1 MKNLVSI
8 FGGHDANISFWNA
21 KTNKY
26 YTFWG
31 IMTIAV
37 VIGQIYVGSGYRHM
51 STSIL
56 ELINKVNVNS
66 YTN

>member
-1 MKNLVSI
+1 MTKGKVKKDNR
-8 FGGHDANISFWNA
+8 
-21 KTNKY
+21 Y

-37 VIGQIYVGSGYRHM
+37 VLGQIYVGSGYRHM
-51 STSIL
+51 SSSIL
-56 ELINKVNVNS
+56 ELIEQINVNS

>member
-1 MKNLVSI
+1 MTKGKVK
-8 FGGHDANISFWNA
+8 

-37 VIGQIYVGSGYRHM
+37 VIGQLYVGLGYRLM
-51 STSIL
+51 TTSIF
-56 ELINKVNVNS
+56 ELIDQIEATRTTAS
-66 YTN
+66 SPIR

>member
-1 MKNLVSI
+1 MCDHGKVN
-8 FGGHDANISFWNA
+8 
-21 KTNKY
+21 KTNLY

-31 IMTIAV
+31 IMTFAV
-37 VIGQIYVGSGYRHM
+37 VLGQIYVGSGYRQM

-56 ELINKVNVNS
+56 ELIEQINVNS

>member
-1 MKNLVSI
+1 MPKGRVR
-8 FGGHDANISFWNA
+8 

-37 VIGQIYVGSGYRHM
+37 VLGQIYVGSGYRQM
-51 STSIL
+51 SSSIL
-56 ELINKVNVNS
+56 ELIEHINVNS
-66 YTN
+66 HNNPF

>member
-1 MKNLVSI
+1 MPKGKVR
-8 FGGHDANISFWNA
+8 

-37 VIGQIYVGSGYRHM
+37 VIGQIYVGLGYREM
-51 STSIL
+51 SNTIIEATRTTAS
-56 ELINKVNVNS
+56 S
-66 YTN
+66 PFQ

>member
-1 MKNLVSI
+1 MAKGKVR
-8 FGGHDANISFWNA
+8 

-37 VIGQIYVGSGYRHM
+37 VIGQIYVGSGYRQM
-51 STSIL
+51 STSII
-56 ELINKVNVNS
+56 ELIEQLNDNS
-66 YTN
+66 HTNDATTKLAELL

>member
-1 MKNLVSI
+1 MAKGKVR
-8 FGGHDANISFWNA
+8 

-37 VIGQIYVGSGYRHM
+37 VIGQIYVGLGYREM

>member
-1 MKNLVSI
+1 MTKGKVR
-8 FGGHDANISFWNA
+8 

-37 VIGQIYVGSGYRHM
+37 VLGQIYVGSGYRLM
-51 STSIL
+51 SSSIF
-56 ELINKVNVNS
+56 ELIENINVNS
-66 YTN
+66 HINHNQF

>member
-1 MKNLVSI
+1 MPKGKVR
-8 FGGHDANISFWNA
+8 

-37 VIGQIYVGSGYRHM
+37 VIGQIYVGSGYRQM
-51 STSIL
+51 SSSII
-56 ELINKVNVNS
+56 ELIEQINVNS
-66 YTN
+66 HTNDATTKLAELL

>member
-1 MKNLVSI
+1 MTKGKVK
-8 FGGHDANISFWNA
+8 

-37 VIGQIYVGSGYRHM
+37 VLGQLYVGLGYRLM
-51 STSIL
+51 AESIFNL
-56 ELINKVNVNS
+56 TDKIKFSHVNS
-66 YTN
+66 YTNQATK

>member
-1 MKNLVSI
+1 MPKGRVR
-8 FGGHDANISFWNA
+8 

-37 VIGQIYVGSGYRHM
+37 VTGQLYVGLGYRDM
-51 STSIL
+51 TNTIDRAISTMETCFL
-56 ELINKVNVNS
+56 DDNLPDLRD
-66 YTN
+66 YF